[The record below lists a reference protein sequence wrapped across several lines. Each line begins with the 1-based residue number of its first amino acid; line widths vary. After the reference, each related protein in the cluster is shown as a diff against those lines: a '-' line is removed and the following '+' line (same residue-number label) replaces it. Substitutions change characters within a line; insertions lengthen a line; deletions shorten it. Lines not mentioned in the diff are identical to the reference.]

1 MKKGILYKEAKEKL
15 IVLADFISEKPD
27 YFYVSYDQDL
37 GKKIASINPAIK
49 LAKGAVYPKA
59 KYFLKIAQDLYKEKR
74 FIAVEDLEPLYLHPK
89 TCQIRA

>member
-1 MKKGILYKEAKEKL
+1 
-15 IVLADFISEKPD
+15 
-27 YFYVSYDQDL
+27 
-37 GKKIASINPAIK
+37 